1 LSFEGSNTASASV
14 PKQRCK
20 RKMELTE
27 NGLFY
32 LFAANGKHK
41 RQASVCLLK
50 KETENGSL
58 FFLVGKR

>member
-1 LSFEGSNTASASV
+1 
-14 PKQRCK
+14 
-20 RKMELTE
+20 MELTE

-50 KETENGSL
+50 IETENGSL